1 MATYTKGI
9 VIPSLLV
16 IEYDA
21 DVLYTFVSFVID
33 ASNMGNMKV
42 VIFGRGPI
50 IEPLKYYNEDYYW
63 LTRLVNYE

>member
-1 MATYTKGI
+1 M
-9 VIPSLLV
+9 

-21 DVLYTFVSFVID
+21 DELYTFVSFVID
-33 ASNMGNMKV
+33 AYNMGNMKV

>member
-21 DVLYTFVSFVID
+21 DELYTFVSFVID
-33 ASNMGNMKV
+33 AYNMGNMKV